1 MTVAV
6 DLACKQAMQGGRIK
20 HDLTIGGDSQKLSNQ
35 HQIFLEYR
43 RRTGLKGIGV
53 AHFMGTLAQADAAG
67 LIRYKTRGGGRKGE
81 RAGYYPTDNWAP
93 IKGVYE
99 SNSDMMNFLI

>member
-20 HDLTIGGDSQKLSNQ
+20 HDLAIGGDSQKLSKQ
-35 HQIFLEYR
+35 HRIILEYR

-53 AHFMGTLAQADAAG
+53 DHFMGALAQAEAAG
-67 LIRYKTRGGGRKGE
+67 LIRYKIRGGGRKGE

-93 IKGVYE
+93 IEGVYE
-99 SNSDMMNFLI
+99 SDYDMMNFLI